1 MNSEFS
7 KGTSCLPDLGS
18 NTMLIIEV
26 TFTYISKEV
35 FAHIH
40 KVVAYI
46 WKVLACMA
54 CIFFIGNY
62 LKTGLEYFQILKI
75 EVVNSATLFE
85 NTKIHRK

>member
-54 CIFFIGNY
+54 CIFFDRK
-62 LKTGLEYFQILKI
+62 LLENRARVL
-75 EVVNSATLFE
+75 S
-85 NTKIHRK
+85 NT